1 MIIPMSATLLP
12 PNSNSALADN
22 DNDDDGCLLEIPRAA
37 HTLAGF
43 RRWALSDEVPD
54 KLPLTFIRGK
64 VYVDM
69 AKEEIRT
76 HALVKTAVGGSV
88 FNGNEEVDFGHLF
101 INGVLVTNETAEVS
115 NNPDLVGISWESLD
129 SGRVRYVQRKNR
141 EVEIVGSP
149 DLALE
154 IVSDSSVTKDLVWLR
169 EAYHRA
175 EIAEYWIIDARGD
188 EIVFHILHWRKAGYV
203 AAPTK
208 DGWAKSRVMNQSLR
222 LTPKPD
228 RRGSWKYTLERK

>member
-1 MIIPMSATLLP
+1 MSTALLP
-12 PNSNSALADN
+12 SSLDLTGTVPDY
-22 DNDDDGCLLEIPRAA
+22 DDCLLQIPRAA

-43 RRWALSDEVPD
+43 RRWALSDEVPE

-76 HALVKTAVGGSV
+76 HSLVKTEVGRETA
-88 FNGNEEVDFGHLF
+88 NWNKEVDFGHIF

-129 SGRVRYVQRKNR
+129 SGRVRYVQRKDR
-141 EVEIVGSP
+141 EVEIVGPP
-149 DLALE
+149 DLTLE
-154 IVSDSSVTKDLVWLR
+154 IVSDSSVTKDTVWLR

-175 EIAEYWIIDARGD
+175 EITEYWIIDARGAD
-188 EIVFHILHWRKAGYV
+188 IVFHILHWRKSGYV
-203 AAPTK
+203 AAPLR

-222 LTPKPD
+222 LTRKPD
-228 RRGSWKYTLERK
+228 RSGSWKYTLERK